1 MFWAMTTRN
10 AIEDAA
16 MACGKITLAGLVVM
30 ALACMP
36 GLSFASNLLE
46 PEELKMRLD
55 AGQPTILVDIQPR
68 NAFNEHHF
76 SGSIRTF
83 AYPAKTERDTN
94 SLVQAVR
101 LFKATGYE
109 VVIIGQ
115 RGTRAE
121 ERSHDFLAGR
131 GIPEEKLFILKGGI
145 DGWPY
150 REMLLIPRGGCN

>member
-1 MFWAMTTRN
+1 MTSRN
-10 AIEDAA
+10 I
-16 MACGKITLAGLVVM
+16 ILAGLVAM

-36 GLSFASNLLE
+36 ALGLASNLIE
-46 PEELKMRLD
+46 PEELKTRLD

-101 LFKATGYE
+101 LFKSTGNE
-109 VVIIGQ
+109 VVIIGP

-121 ERSHDFLAGR
+121 ERSRDFLVGR

-150 REMLLIPRGGCN
+150 REMLLKLQGGCN